1 MADMADIFKRVKK
14 ASREIASAGAL
25 RRRGVLDSLSR
36 LLNEERDAVKAA
48 NALDMDYARESGLS
62 SAMTDRLRLTD
73 KEIDSMIK
81 AVEEI
86 KNQEEAVGSSAGG
99 SLRPNGLR
107 IERVRVPLGVVGM
120 VYESRPNV
128 TVDSAALCVKSGNAA
143 VLRGGKEAVRSNTV
157 LASLVRRA
165 LKENGLPEDCVY
177 FVSDTD
183 RAVIG
188 EMASAR
194 GYIDVIIP
202 RGGSG
207 LINYVAENAKIP
219 VIMHDKGVCHT
230 FIDKYADRDMA
241 MRIAFNAKVQR
252 PSACNAME
260 TLLVHKDIAPDILP
274 EMSVMFKDVG
284 VDLRCD
290 GEALKYMDGRPAIE
304 EDWGT
309 EFHDMIL
316 AVRVVSDMD
325 EAMDHI
331 ARYGSGHSEAI
342 VTENYSNAR
351 KFLEETDAAAVYV
364 NASTRFTDGGE
375 FGLGAEIGISTQKLH
390 VRGPMGAADLTT
402 TKYMIYGSGQLRS

>member
-1 MADMADIFKRVKK
+1 MANMADIFKRVKK
-14 ASREIASAGAL
+14 ASKEIASAGAL

-36 LLNEERDAVKAA
+36 LLNKERDAVKAA
-48 NALDMDYARESGLS
+48 NALDMDYACESGLS

-73 KEIDSMIK
+73 REIDSMIK

-128 TVDSAALCVKSGNAA
+128 TVDSAALCIKSGNAA

-165 LKENGLPEDCVY
+165 LKENGLPEDCIY

-260 TLLVHKDIAPDILP
+260 TLLIHKDIAPDILP

-304 EDWGT
+304 EDWGA

-325 EAMDHI
+325 EAIDHI